1 MFLLKGEHMKKKT
14 TGKLSLS
21 LCLLFAAPLMACGGG
36 NEHEPK
42 ADWSYDEVHH
52 WHECIKEGHDDK
64 LDVEAHAFS
73 SWLNET
79 PADYGVTGLDK
90 ATCDT
95 CGYAKTRTVAALDA
109 KENAVTTKEGV
120 LLEKEYDG
128 NAIELAADKFDFE
141 GNGAMTISYKEKDGD
156 DGYSSEAPKAVGE
169 YTVKVE
175 VAATA
180 EWKGCEAFFNYEIK
194 KKALSVSFN
203 ASYNASSVFNVRP
216 DGVVSG
222 ENVTATVKMTSKD
235 VGATPQA
242 VSLSGKDAA
251 NYSLA
256 LEDVCVGIFAASL
269 NVSRFNFMA
278 KSATEMKFALNHDE
292 HGIRSGD
299 EVYAEIENASS
310 LTEGTY
316 SLYAANKGTASKAA
330 KVILSGKDAK
340 NYALSDASGLG
351 QLVYA
356 STWRSAITDVS
367 TNTDTYGCFEFD
379 ALETT
384 KNTLTIPG
392 QLQDGFAEIAF
403 STAYKEKQFDVEV
416 RIGDASGA
424 LIAKYSR
431 SGTKKGALNYVEEGG
446 IVDFANYLQMTFDLI
461 KGVEGYTDE
470 EGYWCHY
477 GDVVLYVKVEASDL
491 TTIDFVAGSAEGFVA
506 SKTRL
511 IAFENGPMDEGKYK
525 LVLENMNGQVALYDS
540 FGAAVPM
547 TGRSFALQA
556 ETGYIAVT
564 PTEVDEGASISFEA
578 IGDATNL
585 TPTALTFLESQAS
598 STDTYQVGTPKFFK
612 AVLPKPSLPA
622 FRKTYTFSL
631 DQQGYEITLYG
642 EDGVVYPG
650 NTITV
655 QKATTVYVEVN
666 CLETASSA
674 TATLNIR

>member
-1 MFLLKGEHMKKKT
+1 MKKKT

-42 ADWSYDEVHH
+42 ADWSHDEINH
-52 WHECIKEGHDDK
+52 WHECVKEGHDDK

-73 SWLNET
+73 SWVHET
-79 PADYGVTGLDK
+79 PANYGVAGLDK

-95 CGYAKTRTVAALDA
+95 CGYVKTRSVPALDA
-109 KENAVTTKEGV
+109 KENAVTVKEDV

-128 NAIELAADKFDFE
+128 NPIELAADKFDFK
-141 GNGAMTISYKEKDGD
+141 GDGVMTISYKEKDGEGD
-156 DGYSSEAPKAVGE
+156 YSSVAPKAVGE

-180 EWKGCEAFFNYEIK
+180 EWKGCEALFNYEIK
-194 KKALSVSFN
+194 KKALRISFN
-203 ASYNASSVFNVRP
+203 IGYNASSVFNWTP
-216 DGVVSG
+216 EGVVSG
-222 ENVTATVKMTSKD
+222 ERVTATITMTSKD
-235 VGATPQA
+235 VGATPKA

-251 NYSLA
+251 NYSLDLA
-256 LEDVCVGIFAASL
+256 DVRVGIFAASL
-269 NVSRFNFMA
+269 NVSKFNFV
-278 KSATEMKFALNHDE
+278 ATSIAEMRFALNPTE
-292 HGIRSGD
+292 HGIKNGD

-330 KVILSGKDAK
+330 KVVLTGKDAK

-351 QLVYA
+351 QLVYTT
-356 STWRSAITDVS
+356 TWSSQITGVS
-367 TNTDTYGCFEFD
+367 TNTDTYGSFEFD

-392 QLQDGFAEIAF
+392 QSQDGFAETAF
-403 STAYKEKQFDVEV
+403 ITANKDKQFDVEV
-416 RIGDASGA
+416 RVGGASGA

-431 SGTKKGALNYVEEGG
+431 SGVKKGALNYVEEGG
-446 IVDFANYLQMTFDLI
+446 LIDASKYLEMTFDLI

-470 EGYWCHY
+470 NGYWCHY
-477 GDVVLYVKVEASDL
+477 GDVALYVKVEASDL
-491 TTIDFVAGSAEGFVA
+491 TKFDFETGFTGDFEA

-511 IAFENGPMDEGKYK
+511 LAFENGPMDEGKYK

-540 FGAAVPM
+540 FGAAIPM

-556 ETGYIAVT
+556 ETGYIAIT
-564 PTEVDEGASISFEA
+564 PTEVEEDASVSFET
-578 IGDATNL
+578 IDDGTNL
-585 TPTALTFLESQAS
+585 TPTVLTFLDGQAS
-598 STDTYQVGTPKFFK
+598 STGTYQVGTPKFFK
-612 AVLPKPSLPA
+612 ATLTRPTLAVA
-622 FRKTYTFSL
+622 KTYTFSL

-642 EDGVVYPG
+642 EDGSVYAG
-650 NTITV
+650 NAISIKKT
-655 QKATTVYVEVN
+655 TTVFVEVN

-674 TATLNIR
+674 TATLNVQ